1 LQHEKRQEQNKFIMS
16 IAPGLYVVGTPIGN
30 LDDFSARAIETLK
43 QVNGI
48 LAEDTR
54 HTRILLDRFGIT
66 TPAYS
71 CHKFNEA
78 ARVEGIL
85 ARLKAG
91 EAMALVSD
99 AGMPGVSDPG
109 SRMVAACRKAGI
121 PVICVPGPSSVTAA
135 ISLCGFPGAGF
146 VFAGFTPRKSGALRK
161 FLQEFANCPVPVAVF
176 ESPFRLIKL
185 LDEIQATL
193 GDRELFVGRE
203 LTKKF
208 EETLW
213 GGADELK
220 RVFQGRTIK
229 GEIVLVIAAPR

>member
-1 LQHEKRQEQNKFIMS
+1 MG
-16 IAPGLYVVGTPIGN
+16 IAQGLYVVGTPIGN
-30 LDDFSARAIETLK
+30 LEDLSARAIETLK
-43 QVNGI
+43 NVNGI

-54 HTRILLDRFGIT
+54 HTRILLDRHGIR

-85 ARLKAG
+85 ARLRAG
-91 EAMALVSD
+91 EALALVSD

-161 FLQEFANCPVPVAVF
+161 FLQEFTSCPVPVAVF
-176 ESPFRLIKL
+176 ESPFRLMKL
-185 LDEIQATL
+185 LDEIEVAL
-193 GDRELFVGRE
+193 GNRELFVGRE

-213 GGADELK
+213 GDATELK
-220 RVFQGRTIK
+220 RRFQGRAIK

>member
-1 LQHEKRQEQNKFIMS
+1 MT
-16 IAPGLYVVGTPIGN
+16 PGLYVVGTPIGN
-30 LDDFSARAIETLK
+30 LNDISARAIETLK

-54 HTRILLDRFGIT
+54 HTRILLDRFEIK
-66 TPAYS
+66 TPAFS

-78 ARVEGIL
+78 ARIDGIL
-85 ARLKAG
+85 TRLRAG
-91 EAMALVSD
+91 ESLALVSD

-161 FLQEFANCPVPVAVF
+161 FLQEFATCPVPVAVF
-176 ESPFRLIKL
+176 ESPFRLMKL
-185 LDEIQATL
+185 LDEIEATL
-193 GDRELFVGRE
+193 GGGRELFVGRE

-208 EETLW
+208 EETVW
-213 GGADELK
+213 GGAAELK
-220 RVFQGRTIK
+220 RAFQGRTIK
-229 GEIVLVIAAPR
+229 GEIVLVIASLR

>member
-1 LQHEKRQEQNKFIMS
+1 M
-16 IAPGLYVVGTPIGN
+16 GTPIGN
-30 LDDFSARAIETLK
+30 LNDISARAIETLK

-54 HTRILLDRFGIT
+54 HTRILLDRFEIK
-66 TPAYS
+66 TPAFS

-78 ARVEGIL
+78 ARIDGIL
-85 ARLKAG
+85 TRLRAG
-91 EAMALVSD
+91 ESLALVSD

-161 FLQEFANCPVPVAVF
+161 FLQEFATCPVPVAVF
-176 ESPFRLIKL
+176 ESPFRLMKL
-185 LDEIQATL
+185 LDEIEATL
-193 GDRELFVGRE
+193 GGGRELFVGRE

-208 EETLW
+208 EETVW
-213 GGADELK
+213 GGAAELK
-220 RVFQGRTIK
+220 RAFQGRTIK
-229 GEIVLVIAAPR
+229 GEIVLVIASLR

>member
-1 LQHEKRQEQNKFIMS
+1 MG
-16 IAPGLYVVGTPIGN
+16 IAQGLYVVGTPIGN
-30 LDDFSARAIETLK
+30 LEDMSSRAIETLRN
-43 QVNGI
+43 VNGI

-54 HTRILLDRFGIT
+54 HTRILLERYGIR
-66 TPAYS
+66 TPAFS

-85 ARLKAG
+85 ARLRAG
-91 EAMALVSD
+91 ESMALVSD

-161 FLQEFANCPVPVAVF
+161 FLQELAACPVPVAVF
-176 ESPFRLIKL
+176 ESPFRLLKL
-185 LDEIQATL
+185 LDEIEATL

-203 LTKKF
+203 LTKRF
-208 EETLW
+208 EETRW
-213 GGADELK
+213 GDATELK
-220 RVFQGRTIK
+220 RRFMGRTIK
-229 GEIVLVIAAPR
+229 GEIVVVIAAPR